1 MVLAATRLS
10 TRVQSNIGLI
20 RAGVNQGLSSDAI
33 QGLIRSTG
41 QAGIR
46 RQELLQGIRHVSGIA
61 ESATAIRSTRLDRLP
76 DPSRIQIARGPM
88 ISNFSYEVRVGPRFL
103 SDGSL
108 NRRHITIRSDTNL
121 RPQEILD
128 AAQEAIEQAPED
140 AKSGELN
147 SQDQMTVVGA
157 RRKG

>member
-1 MVLAATRLS
+1 MVLAATRL
-10 TRVQSNIGLI
+10 TARVQSNIGLI
-20 RAGVNQGLSSDAI
+20 RAGVNQGLSSNAI

-46 RQELLQGIRHVSGIA
+46 RQDLLEGMRHVSGIA
-61 ESATAIRSTRLDRLP
+61 ESATRIRSVRLDRLP

-88 ISNFSYEVRVGPRFL
+88 ISNFSYDVRIGPRLL

-108 NRRHITIRSDTNL
+108 NRQHITVRSETNL

-128 AAQEAIEQAPED
+128 NATDAMEQFPFDPQRYEFNAD
-140 AKSGELN
+140 SG
-147 SQDQMTVVGA
+147 MTVVGA